1 MKRIATI
8 LLITALFSLKSAC
21 QNVWIQVADNAVPL
35 KAEQTQTETK
45 PGWKIV
51 DIKTKDRQIHYL
63 WGSRATQMADNASP
77 TLFIYPDEKQTLTD
91 YALVRVR
98 RRKQYRQ
105 LMKSPLEKNEY
116 MRFLPEHFD
125 IRPAAG
131 IGFACTP
138 RKPLPVGEYIVVYL
152 KQKPVGDAGDYMV
165 YAFSVREAK

>member
-1 MKRIATI
+1 MKRTSAF
-8 LLITALFSLKSAC
+8 LLIAALFSLKSVSQC
-21 QNVWIQVADNAVPL
+21 VWIQVADNAVPL

-51 DIKTKDRQIHYL
+51 DMKTKDRQIHYL

-77 TLFIYPDEKQTLTD
+77 TLYIYPDEKATLTD
-91 YALVRVR
+91 YALVRIIR
-98 RRKQYRQ
+98 SIQYRQ

-116 MRFLPEHFD
+116 TRFLPEHFD

-138 RKPLPVGEYIVVYL
+138 CKPLPVGEYIVVYL

-165 YAFSVREAK
+165 HAFSVREGK